1 MIASSPRLFV
11 PTTMIMD
18 EDYYEIMTSD
28 EANFIIELYESIK
41 YRFDKKQ
48 PITLVGIGKDLR
60 VRPTELADYLPDIL
74 AILTNIEKEEVLQ
87 RGGRKRSE

>member
-1 MIASSPRLFV
+1 
-11 PTTMIMD
+11 MD

-28 EANFIIELYESIK
+28 EANFIIDLYESIK
-41 YRFDKKQ
+41 YRIKNKQ

-74 AILTNIEKEEVLQ
+74 SILTKIEEEEILQ
-87 RGGRKRSE
+87 RGGRKRSD